1 MSYSYVVYTTDKEVL
16 RGTIDVHSE
25 SLAEE
30 TLEMAGYQVLSL
42 QETRKRNIL
51 EEQFPRIF
59 GIKNEDVIAFCEEL
73 AIMLGAGIP
82 LHSAL
87 RLIEE
92 QTESG
97 SFRDVIAGLSRELQ
111 SGAAFSDACTRYP
124 KIFPDAFCR
133 IVRAG
138 EQSGNLDEAL
148 TQAVIY
154 MQKGTAI
161 IKEVRSVMMY
171 PCFIV
176 VLAIFVVILMITVA
190 MPPLMGLFSDL
201 GAELPLPTKIL
212 MSVTSFVSDF
222 KFHLL
227 GLLITLVGLGF
238 WYFRGPAGH
247 LFIDKFVLKIPII
260 RTIIIQ
266 TNMALFSRTMSV
278 LLTSGVPLPQ
288 IMDVVQRTTGNSVIR
303 QALMDVQEG
312 IYEGQGIGACMTRNK
327 IFPPLLVR
335 MVNAGEQTG
344 TLESN
349 LHKMANYYEN
359 EAQKK
364 VKAFVAMLEP
374 GMTVILGLGVGFIA
388 ISLIMPMYSMM
399 RSM

>member
-124 KIFPDAFCR
+124 KIFPDAFC
-133 IVRAG
+133 
-138 EQSGNLDEAL
+138 
-148 TQAVIY
+148 
-154 MQKGTAI
+154 
-161 IKEVRSVMMY
+161 
-171 PCFIV
+171 
-176 VLAIFVVILMITVA
+176 
-190 MPPLMGLFSDL
+190 
-201 GAELPLPTKIL
+201 
-212 MSVTSFVSDF
+212 
-222 KFHLL
+222 
-227 GLLITLVGLGF
+227 
-238 WYFRGPAGH
+238 
-247 LFIDKFVLKIPII
+247 
-260 RTIIIQ
+260 
-266 TNMALFSRTMSV
+266 
-278 LLTSGVPLPQ
+278 
-288 IMDVVQRTTGNSVIR
+288 
-303 QALMDVQEG
+303 
-312 IYEGQGIGACMTRNK
+312 
-327 IFPPLLVR
+327 
-335 MVNAGEQTG
+335 
-344 TLESN
+344 
-349 LHKMANYYEN
+349 
-359 EAQKK
+359 
-364 VKAFVAMLEP
+364 
-374 GMTVILGLGVGFIA
+374 
-388 ISLIMPMYSMM
+388 
-399 RSM
+399 